1 MLLEQIVLT
10 LVVLVLGLSSLV
22 LVSKFKREEVG
33 RALLKIVEKIWGGRS
48 PDEVLAKRFK
58 LFVLIA
64 VTLITLSKLLYL
76 KGITFPN
83 FELIIPT
90 LVVVGSFP
98 LYCGPTKFWSRLTR
112 YFGIIA
118 LISVFLIDLAFWG
131 PRYIYAFTWSGF
143 VLAWFL
149 GMRNRLSVFGK
160 FKTLVGH
167 TVLTAAIAIL
177 LFDLWTG
184 VIGTP
189 LMGWYGPVTSLTP
202 WLTAFLGQIPFTF
215 YHLCSLVFVPPLVGL
230 GKMLARV
237 KVPVSVAVPA
247 GVKTSSSQRR

>member
-1 MLLEQIVLT
+1 MIELIWILMVFI
-10 LVVLVLGLSSLV
+10 LGLPFLV
-22 LVSKFKREEVG
+22 LVSKFG
-33 RALLKIVEKIWGGRS
+33 RKEIEKARLKIARKIWDGRS
-48 PDEVLAKRFK
+48 PGEVLAKRFK

-64 VTLITLSKLLYL
+64 VALIALSKLLYL
-76 KGITFPN
+76 KGVTFPN

-98 LYCGPTKFWSRLTR
+98 LYCGSTKFWCHMTR

-118 LISVFLIDLAFWG
+118 LISVFLIDFAFWG

-149 GMRNRLSVFGK
+149 GMRNRLSVFDK

-189 LMGWYGPVTSLTP
+189 LMGWYGPVTTLTP

-215 YHLCSLVFVPPLVGL
+215 YHLCSLVFVLPIVGL

-237 KVPVSVAVPA
+237 KVPVPVAVLT
-247 GVKTSSSQRR
+247 GVKATSSRRG